1 MKFKKK
7 NLTLER
13 DTKKNFKS
21 LNTFKVLICKLI
33 NCSKKNSKIQMFLLL
48 TSHRLKT
55 GMPNKFRFFS
65 FFLFMTKCENCKYQ
79 NNENS
84 YKLKIVT
91 WNDRRWVS
99 LQIFKKNKKFPY
111 LTYILENQ
119 NGKLHIELLPF

>member
-1 MKFKKK
+1 MKFLKDNLKLKK
-7 NLTLER
+7 
-13 DTKKNFKS
+13 DTEKNFKS
-21 LNTFKVLICKLI
+21 LNTFKILISKLI

-48 TSHRLKT
+48 TSFKLKT

-65 FFLFMTKCENCKYQ
+65 FFLLMTKCEKSKY
-79 NNENS
+79 ENS
-84 YKLKIVT
+84 YKFKILT

-119 NGKLHIELLPF
+119 NGKLYIELLPF

>member
-1 MKFKKK
+1 MKFLKK

-65 FFLFMTKCENCKYQ
+65 FFSFMIKCGKCKFQ
-79 NNENS
+79 NSENS
-84 YKLKIVT
+84 YKFKIVS
-91 WNDRRWVS
+91 WKDRRWVS
-99 LQIFKKNKKFPY
+99 IQIFKKNKKFPY

-119 NGKLHIELLPF
+119 NGKLYIELLPF